1 MMIKL
6 AKALVLSAALVLGLG
21 IANAAHAAEARP
33 AKDVDYSFEGP
44 FGKFDRAQLQ
54 RGYKVYNEVCAA
66 CHSMRLL
73 YFRNLAEPGGPGFTE
88 EQVRALAATFQVQ
101 DGPDQSGE
109 MFTRPGLPSDR
120 FPTPFANEQAA
131 RAANGGAYPTDLS
144 LITKARA
151 GWTGTIR
158 QLVRGLGGSE
168 YVYSVITGYEPDP
181 PELAAEKPPGKY
193 FNPYFAAGHWIGM
206 PPPLS
211 DGQVAFDDGAP
222 NTVADMARDVSAFLA
237 WAAEPKMEARKALG
251 FQVMIY
257 LIVFAALL
265 YICKERL
272 WSRVEH

>member
-1 MMIKL
+1 MIKL
-6 AKALVLSAALVLGLG
+6 AKALVLSAALGLGLG

-54 RGYKVYNEVCAA
+54 RGYKVYKEVCAA

-73 YFRNLAEPGGPGFTE
+73 HFRNLAEPGGPGFTE

-109 MFTRPGLPSDR
+109 MLTRPGLPSDR

>member
-1 MMIKL
+1 MIKL
-6 AKALVLSAALVLGLG
+6 AIALALSAALCLSLGL
-21 IANAAHAAEARP
+21 ADAARAAEARP

-54 RGYKVYNEVCAA
+54 RGYKVYQEVCAA

-251 FQVMIY
+251 FQVVIY
-257 LIVFAALL
+257 LIVLAALL

-272 WSRVEH
+272 WSRVQH

>member
-1 MMIKL
+1 MTKL
-6 AKALVLSAALVLGLG
+6 AMALALSAALCLSFGFADSARAV
-21 IANAAHAAEARP
+21 ETRP

-54 RGYKVYNEVCAA
+54 RGYKVYKEVCAA

-73 YFRNLAEPGGPGFTE
+73 YFRNLAEPGGLGFTE
-88 EQVRALAATFQVQ
+88 EQVRALAATFQVE
-101 DGPDQSGE
+101 DGPDESGQ

-120 FPTPFANEQAA
+120 FPSPFPNEQAA
-131 RAANGGAYPTDLS
+131 RAANGGALPTDLS

-158 QLVRGLGGSE
+158 QLVKGLGGSE
-168 YVYSVITGYEPDP
+168 YVYSVLTGYEPDP
-181 PELAAEKPPGKY
+181 PELAAEKPPGKFY
-193 FNPYFAAGHWIGM
+193 NPYFAAGHWIGM

-222 NTVADMARDVSAFLA
+222 NTAADMARDVSSFLA

-257 LIVFAALL
+257 LIVLAALL
-265 YICKERL
+265 YICKERI